1 MYVHDLIILFK
12 WFTYV
17 AGEDFIPGQYNV
29 TFSGYNTQ
37 ATVHISL
44 QVDNIDEE
52 TEYFMLY
59 LYIPSA
65 AYRLGARQGDII
77 KAVAIIFR
85 PGKHIMY
92 LQTVYVHNHV
102 KISLQA

>member
-1 MYVHDLIILFK
+1 MVHI
-12 WFTYV
+12 
-17 AGEDFIPGQYNV
+17 AEEDFISGQYNV

-37 ATVHISL
+37 TTVNISL

-65 AYRLGARQGDII
+65 GYRLGAHQGNITE
-77 KAVAIIFR
+77 AVAIIFR
-85 PGKHIMY
+85 PGKYIN
-92 LQTVYVHNHV
+92 QD
-102 KISLQA
+102 SQ